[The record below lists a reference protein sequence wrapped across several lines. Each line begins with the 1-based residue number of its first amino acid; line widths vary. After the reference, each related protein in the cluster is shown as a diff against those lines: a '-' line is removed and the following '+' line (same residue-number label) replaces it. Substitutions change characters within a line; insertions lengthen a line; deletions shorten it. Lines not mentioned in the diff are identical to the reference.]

1 MSEQDIRSLITSR
14 QRKKVAP
21 RDSTLITGK
30 SEDSKD
36 SLNKEIQIH
45 SEKSASEI
53 FVEQKMGKRLAI
65 TLEQTIRS
73 ELLSICDQSEVTPET
88 FIEAAIIFLK
98 KEPRTLEKICDD
110 AQDRLVQ
117 RKKAGVKRRSL
128 TMMKK
133 YGSD

>member
-1 MSEQDIRSLITSR
+1 MSEQDIRSLIASR

-21 RDSTLITGK
+21 RDSALITGQ

-36 SLNKEIQIH
+36 LLDNEIDVH
-45 SEKSASEI
+45 SGISASET

-65 TLEQTIRS
+65 TLEHNIRT
-73 ELLSICDQSEVTPET
+73 EFLSICDQSEVTPET
-88 FIEAAIIFLK
+88 FIEAVIVFLK
-98 KEPRTLEKICDD
+98 REPDALQKICGD
-110 AQDRLVQ
+110 AQERLVQ

-133 YGSD
+133 YGSE

>member
-14 QRKKVAP
+14 QRKKVSP

-30 SEDSKD
+30 SEESKD
-36 SLNKEIQIH
+36 SLDKEIQIH
-45 SEKSASEI
+45 SEISASEI
-53 FVEQKMGKRLAI
+53 FIEQKMGKRLAI
-65 TLEQTIRS
+65 TLEQSIRS
-73 ELLSICDQSEVTPET
+73 EFLSICDQSEITPET

-98 KEPRTLEKICDD
+98 KEPHTLEKICND